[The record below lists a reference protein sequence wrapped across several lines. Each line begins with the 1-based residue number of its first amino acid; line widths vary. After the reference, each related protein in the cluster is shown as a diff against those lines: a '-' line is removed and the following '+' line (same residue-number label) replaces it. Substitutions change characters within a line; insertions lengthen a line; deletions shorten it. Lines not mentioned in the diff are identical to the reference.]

1 MKNGAVKIKH
11 GKPVLEFA
19 AVMRSDNQMW
29 SLPGVCSHSHSTA
42 REYYLYSF
50 QEPQKGG
57 GWEHR

>member
-11 GKPVLEFA
+11 GKKVLEFA

-42 REYYLYSF
+42 REYYQLT
-50 QEPQKGG
+50 
-57 GWEHR
+57 